1 MLPIIKKGFS
11 LKTQVYGLIIV
22 ISFVSF
28 FIRVITD
35 VDTTRHYLQ
44 TQMGSHAQDTA
55 TSLGLSIS
63 PYLDAESIVIAQ
75 TMAAAIFDSGYYQ
88 HIAFTDAQ
96 SSVVF
101 ELQNPRRVES
111 VPAWFIDLVPL
122 AAPAMF
128 SEVNNGWII
137 AGKLSVT
144 SHTGQSYLTLWQHT
158 QRSFYGALLVLLASL
173 AVAHLILRAVF
184 KPLLAVEN
192 QAKLVTRKRF
202 TLNNEIPVA
211 RELRTVTHAINNM
224 VVNLQNTF
232 ESLTK
237 QTQSL
242 TDEVYV
248 DALTGFGNRK
258 SFENHFSSVVATI
271 TDDTPITAVMLTLP
285 SLTNINQTMSY
296 QDGDEHV
303 LDAAN
308 IIKSNIADLSN
319 SKVFR
324 LNGSTFIVLAP
335 YDILFLGKARLA
347 LNDAFMQR
355 KNSSHISGFANI
367 AMVNV
372 EKEALLGK
380 VLSQLDTGCTIG
392 DTSTKNNTVTDNLFS
407 VNEWRAL
414 IRSIIS
420 AGEVSFSI
428 QPVKQALLADTQ
440 CYFEVFAHFIHD
452 GKKINNGHLFAM
464 AEKLNLTEELDK
476 KIIRNFVDI
485 KEQYPNDIFALNISK
500 ASLYSTDFIHWL
512 TLYSHTKPVIKNNL
526 VFELHEISLLYNVH
540 VASIH
545 IDTIK
550 EIGISVC
557 VEHFG
562 TSLTSF
568 RYLQGLDI
576 EYVKIDGSYIQ
587 DLVTNSQSQFFIQT
601 VNNICHGFGI
611 KVLTCLIEK
620 PETLKILEDLG
631 CDGVQGNLIMPPS
644 TINKVNNDYEN
655 KQFTFCADAL
665 KFCN

>member
-1 MLPIIKKGFS
+1 MLPTIKKGVS

-63 PYLDAESIVIAQ
+63 PYLDAESIVIAK

-88 HIAFTDAQ
+88 HIVFTDAQ
-96 SSVVF
+96 NSVVF

-372 EKEALLGK
+372 EKGALLGK

-392 DTSTKNNTVTDNLFS
+392 DTSTKNNAVTDNLFS

-540 VASIH
+540 VASLH